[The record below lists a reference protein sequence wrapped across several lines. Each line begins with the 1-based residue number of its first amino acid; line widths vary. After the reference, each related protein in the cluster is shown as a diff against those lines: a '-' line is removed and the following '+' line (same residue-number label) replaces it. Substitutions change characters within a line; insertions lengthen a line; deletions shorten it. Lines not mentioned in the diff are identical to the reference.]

1 MCRCTLVSA
10 SCQKRRVV
18 WTCIVEMHVS
28 ATRVAQVNILPFE
41 DIVAPQAQPSAP
53 HDYGS
58 SDKSLAVTRL

>member
-1 MCRCTLVSA
+1 MFRCTLVSA

-28 ATRVAQVNILPFE
+28 ATRVPEVHILPFK
-41 DIVAPQAQPSAP
+41 DIVAPQAQPLTP

-58 SDKSLAVTRL
+58 SDESLAVTRL